1 MTRGILLKRFSQRLR
16 GAMQKAGM
24 GRSPTKLAHHFNLR
38 YWGQS
43 ITVTAAN
50 NWIWGV
56 SFPQWDKMIVLS
68 EVVGVSLDTLLGG
81 EPVDRGG
88 GRANAPMSGDSTWH
102 EPMLVDDAEKMGVKR
117 IVLRENDEVQVVKH
131 C

>member
-1 MTRGILLKRFSQRLR
+1 
-16 GAMQKAGM
+16 M
-24 GRSPTKLAHHFNLR
+24 GRSPTKLAHQFNLR
-38 YWGQS
+38 YLGRS
-43 ITVTAAN
+43 ISVTAAN

-81 EPVDRGG
+81 GPADRGG
-88 GRANAPMSGDSTWH
+88 GRANAPTPDDSAWH
-102 EPMLVDDAEKMGVKR
+102 EPMLKNTEKVGMKR
-117 IVLRENDEVQVVKH
+117 IVLRENDVVQVVKH